1 MKGLYKG
8 YVETK
13 DKKCVEK
20 FKGRTDFKTLE
31 QVQSLPEYAGVLA
44 EDTVFVD
51 IDDKGQSETM
61 MDIVEALQLNCRVIC
76 TRRGKHFIFRNSK
89 LKNCKTHARL
99 AIGLTADIK
108 VGYVAS
114 YEVLKVNGEERF
126 VEWDVE
132 DGVDYQ
138 EIPKWML
145 PVRSKADFISMA
157 AGDGRN
163 QELFNYILTLQ
174 ANGYSVEETR
184 EVIRLINRFILKDPL
199 DSEELETILRD
210 EAFQQPVFF
219 RDGKFLF
226 DQFATYLRTTAH
238 IVIINGTLHIYRDG
252 IYRNGIRV
260 IESEMIRLLPMLSDA
275 KRREVIKYL
284 NLICESVQ
292 PADARYIAFKNGI
305 YDVVDNTMRE
315 FTPDIIVT
323 NKIPWDY
330 APEAHNDL
338 VDITLDKLSCGDM
351 EIRAL
356 LEECVGYCFYR
367 RNELGKAFVLIG
379 DKANGKSTFLDLIKG
394 MLGDDNI
401 SALDLKELGDRFS
414 TSMMF
419 GKLANIGDDIG
430 DDFMQGT
437 QVAVFKKVVT
447 GNRIKAEYKGQ
458 DPFEFNPFVKLLF
471 SANDMPRM
479 RDKTGA
485 VIRRLVII
493 PFNANFS
500 KEDPDYDP
508 FIKYKLLQ
516 ADAIE
521 YLITLGIRGLRH
533 VLENQEFTK
542 SHQVTKQ
549 LEEYEEENNP
559 ILGFLKSSEE
569 GTIVNNAVGDVYRRY
584 TVYCSE
590 NNMQPMS
597 NRVFSRTVNKYL
609 QTEVIFKKVNKKS
622 VRVFVK
628 VRGMME

>member
-1 MKGLYKG
+1 MRRLFLLSAAA
-8 YVETK
+8 
-13 DKKCVEK
+13 CVLLLTSC
-20 FKGRTDFKTLE
+20 GPNATAP
-31 QVQSLPEYAGVLA
+31 SPEPGSPEPA
-44 EDTVFVD
+44 
-51 IDDKGQSETM
+51 
-61 MDIVEALQLNCRVIC
+61 
-76 TRRGKHFIFRNSK
+76 
-89 LKNCKTHARL
+89 
-99 AIGLTADIK
+99 
-108 VGYVAS
+108 
-114 YEVLKVNGEERF
+114 
-126 VEWDVE
+126 
-132 DGVDYQ
+132 
-138 EIPKWML
+138 
-145 PVRSKADFISMA
+145 
-157 AGDGRN
+157 
-163 QELFNYILTLQ
+163 
-174 ANGYSVEETR
+174 
-184 EVIRLINRFILKDPL
+184 
-199 DSEELETILRD
+199 
-210 EAFQQPVFF
+210 
-219 RDGKFLF
+219 
-226 DQFATYLRTTAH
+226 
-238 IVIINGTLHIYRDG
+238 
-252 IYRNGIRV
+252 
-260 IESEMIRLLPMLSDA
+260 
-275 KRREVIKYL
+275 
-284 NLICESVQ
+284 ESVTA
-292 PADARYIAFKNGI
+292 PVENA
-305 YDVVDNTMRE
+305 MRE
-315 FTPDIIVT
+315 FTPDIVVT

-330 APEAHNDL
+330 NPSAQNEL
-338 VDITLDKLSCGDM
+338 VNITLNKLSCGDK

-394 MLGDDNI
+394 MLGDENI

-437 QVAVFKKVVT
+437 QVSIFKKVVT

-500 KEDPDYDP
+500 KNDPDYDP
-508 FIKYKLLQ
+508 FIKYKLLKE
-516 ADAIE
+516 DAME
-521 YLITLGIRGLRH
+521 YLITLGIGGLRR
-533 VLENQEFTK
+533 VLENQEFTR
-542 SHQVTKQ
+542 SIQVTKQ

-559 ILGFLKSSEE
+559 ILGFLRSSEE
-569 GTIVNNAVGDVYRRY
+569 DTIVNNAVGDVYRRY